1 MKEAAKNK
9 IINNLWLLPHH
20 LKALQIVATITSP
33 PSSAEPLPKPTE
45 AGITE
50 PVNENPRTAL
60 PLAETVKPFASASPP
75 PAPVTQPL

>member
-1 MKEAAKNK
+1 MPLPNPTESSEPSEAAKIK
-9 IINNLWLLPHH
+9 SDKQSWL
-20 LKALQIVATITSP
+20 TSP
-33 PSSAEPLPKPTE
+33 ESSTSVPSP
-45 AGITE
+45 AGTTE